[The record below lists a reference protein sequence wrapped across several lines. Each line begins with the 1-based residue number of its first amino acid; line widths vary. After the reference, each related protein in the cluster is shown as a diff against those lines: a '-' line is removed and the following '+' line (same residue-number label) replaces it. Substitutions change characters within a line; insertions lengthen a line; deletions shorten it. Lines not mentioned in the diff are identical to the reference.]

1 MWDTIYR
8 RQWWNSSKIFLSRRE
23 SWFRSMNLSMSY
35 KIMGNLLHI
44 DKTKNYERMFVLSRE
59 ITVLFRTLPNKGVS
73 SMPSH
78 LGVFFVREWST
89 ILNVHLLE
97 NVAFLS
103 HSMTRPVGLVSL
115 SYLSQIY
122 FLPRSQFSF
131 SWQFFSIIDH
141 ISRGLNISSSKSRI
155 SSSLNDLAAS
165 VSFPFVSTFASGTWQ
180 W

>member
-1 MWDTIYR
+1 
-8 RQWWNSSKIFLSRRE
+8 
-23 SWFRSMNLSMSY
+23 MSY

-44 DKTKNYERMFVLSRE
+44 DKMENHERMFEKFVLSRE

-73 SMPSH
+73 SMYSH

-131 SWQFFSIIDH
+131 S
-141 ISRGLNISSSKSRI
+141 
-155 SSSLNDLAAS
+155 
-165 VSFPFVSTFASGTWQ
+165 
-180 W
+180 

>member
-1 MWDTIYR
+1 
-8 RQWWNSSKIFLSRRE
+8 
-23 SWFRSMNLSMSY
+23 MSY

-44 DKTKNYERMFVLSRE
+44 DKTKNYERMFEKFFLSRE

-73 SMPSH
+73 SMYSH

-115 SYLSQIY
+115 SYLRKFTF
-122 FLPRSQFSF
+122 FLEVNFHSPDSF
-131 SWQFFSIIDH
+131 S
-141 ISRGLNISSSKSRI
+141 
-155 SSSLNDLAAS
+155 
-165 VSFPFVSTFASGTWQ
+165 V
-180 W
+180 

>member
-1 MWDTIYR
+1 MWDSIYR

-23 SWFRSMNLSMSY
+23 SWFRPMNLLCH

-44 DKTKNYERMFVLSRE
+44 DKTKNYERMFEKFFLSRE

-73 SMPSH
+73 SMSSH

-103 HSMTRPVGLVSL
+103 HSMTRPVGLVSFEL
-115 SYLSQIY
+115 SFANL
-122 FLPRSQFSF
+122 L
-131 SWQFFSIIDH
+131 
-141 ISRGLNISSSKSRI
+141 SSSKSIFILLTVFQYNWPYIQRFEYVLLQE
-155 SSSLNDLAAS
+155 SHLL
-165 VSFPFVSTFASGTWQ
+165 FAQ
-180 W
+180 WLSRLC

>member
-1 MWDTIYR
+1 
-8 RQWWNSSKIFLSRRE
+8 
-23 SWFRSMNLSMSY
+23 MSY

-44 DKTKNYERMFVLSRE
+44 DKTKNYERMFEKFVLSRE

-73 SMPSH
+73 SMYSY

-131 SWQFFSIIDH
+131 S
-141 ISRGLNISSSKSRI
+141 
-155 SSSLNDLAAS
+155 
-165 VSFPFVSTFASGTWQ
+165 
-180 W
+180 

>member
-1 MWDTIYR
+1 
-8 RQWWNSSKIFLSRRE
+8 
-23 SWFRSMNLSMSY
+23 MSY
-35 KIMGNLLHI
+35 KIMDNLLHI
-44 DKTKNYERMFVLSRE
+44 DKTKNYERMFEKFVLSRE

-73 SMPSH
+73 SMYSH

-131 SWQFFSIIDH
+131 S
-141 ISRGLNISSSKSRI
+141 
-155 SSSLNDLAAS
+155 
-165 VSFPFVSTFASGTWQ
+165 
-180 W
+180 